1 MEQNENQEITV
12 EAPQVEVLDVRQ
24 ADMLAAI
31 NKSEIDTQIATAK
44 QYPRNLARVLNNIET
59 LATMDEETA
68 ASCFYV
74 LRRQGKVLE
83 GPSVRMAEIIASS
96 WGNLR
101 AQARIIGNDGKMIT
115 AQGVCHDLESNY
127 ATSVEVKRRITDKYG
142 KTYSED
148 MQVVTGNAA
157 CAIAMRNAV
166 MKVVPSALI
175 KKVITKAKKVSLGQ
189 SMTLESSRQNMMQY
203 FAKIGVDEQHIL
215 DYLSVEKLDEI
226 NTDMVVELR
235 GLATAIKE
243 GTTTVKETFFPKN
256 ATPTEATTKE
266 VNPADLFNETEKETK
281 KNKAEKKE
289 DKE

>member
-1 MEQNENQEITV
+1 MIRR
-12 EAPQVEVLDVRQ
+12 P
-24 ADMLAAI
+24 
-31 NKSEIDTQIATAK
+31 
-44 QYPRNLARVLNNIET
+44 PRST
-59 LATMDEETA
+59 LFPYTTLFR
-68 ASCFYV
+68 S
-74 LRRQGKVLE
+74 
-83 GPSVRMAEIIASS
+83 
-96 WGNLR
+96 
-101 AQARIIGNDGKMIT
+101 
-115 AQGVCHDLESNY
+115 
-127 ATSVEVKRRITDKYG
+127 
-142 KTYSED
+142 
-148 MQVVTGNAA
+148 

>member
-1 MEQNENQEITV
+1 MEENFNQVPSV
-12 EAPQVEVLDVRQ
+12 EEAQMEVIEVQQ
-24 ADMLAAI
+24 AEMLAAI

-74 LRRQGKVLE
+74 LRRQGKVIE
-83 GPSVRMAEIIASS
+83 GPSVRMAEIIASA

-101 AQARIIGNDGKMIT
+101 VQARIIGNDGKMIT

-127 ATSVEVKRRITDKYG
+127 ATSVEVKRRITDKNG
-142 KTYSED
+142 KTYSDD

-175 KKVITKAKKVSLGQ
+175 KKVIGKAKKVSLGQ
-189 SMTLESSRQNMMQY
+189 SMALENIRQSMMQY
-203 FAKIGVDEQHIL
+203 FSKIGVEEQCIL
-215 DYLSVEKLDEI
+215 DYLSVSKVDEI
-226 NTDMVVELR
+226 DTDMVVELR

-243 GTTTVKETFFPKN
+243 GTTTVQETFFPKST
-256 ATPTEATTKE
+256 TPLEATEEE
-266 VNPADLFNETEKETK
+266 VNPAKDLFGEKD
-281 KNKAEKKE
+281 KAPSEKKKGE
-289 DKE
+289 KK